1 MKIKNPPDEMV
12 DVDIIFNLIEI
23 FSIVKFEAEKGVML
37 NLEKHLPRID
47 KYLSQIKGWEKI
59 SHARDLAEFL
69 EEMNQLKSKYL
80 MKLAIKYYKIANVE
94 NPTNDFEIYD
104 REIANIYLKL
114 GKKREA
120 VKHLKRALK
129 IQEKCKLGTINY
141 CGPENPEADITYI
154 KKEILKIKNGK

>member
-80 MKLAIKYYKIANVE
+80 MKLAIKY
-94 NPTNDFEIYD
+94 
-104 REIANIYLKL
+104 
-114 GKKREA
+114 
-120 VKHLKRALK
+120 
-129 IQEKCKLGTINY
+129 
-141 CGPENPEADITYI
+141 
-154 KKEILKIKNGK
+154 